1 MSLVTG
7 RVVLPYGA
15 TRDTTPVCG
24 HIRYVWVGGVQDKGT
39 LVIVPGVAIARI
51 IDGVVEPVHLSPGRW
66 LPVLVVDGCRYDLPE
81 IIVDGSE
88 SPAPMPDP
96 VPAPVPVPPVP
107 SPTPAPVDPK
117 PEPAPVDPVPDP
129 HPVPPTPEPVPS
141 PGEPVNPVPVPEPP
155 APAEPTVEVVG
166 DGEYSVTAAN
176 VAASEDGAYVVE
188 FDGAHYAFTH
198 TGDGVYEIETT

>member
-51 IDGVVEPVHLSPGRW
+51 IDGMVEPVHLSPGRW
-66 LPVLVVDGCRYDLPE
+66 LPVLVVDERRYDLPE

-88 SPAPMPDP
+88 L
-96 VPAPVPVPPVP
+96 PAPVE
-107 SPTPAPVDPK
+107 PK
-117 PEPAPVDPVPDP
+117 PEPDPPAPVEPTPGPGDSTPVAPEPVPP
-129 HPVPPTPEPVPS
+129 SPPTPEP
-141 PGEPVNPVPVPEPP
+141 EPP
-155 APAEPTVEVVG
+155 APTVEVLG
-166 DGEYSVTAAN
+166 
-176 VAASEDGAYVVE
+176 DGAYVITAATVAATDDGVYTVE
-188 FDGAHYAFTH
+188 FDGARYAITH
-198 TGDGVYEIETT
+198 TGDGTYEIKEAMNG